1 MQRGHAEARRSQLL
15 SALQV
20 GRLEERLEE
29 LPAPRSVETRMRA
42 VELARTGLGAEKEAG
57 ENFRWR
63 HEDETPERDEADAIA
78 PQCRASM
85 LPPF

>member
-1 MQRGHAEARRSQLL
+1 
-15 SALQV
+15 
-20 GRLEERLEE
+20 
-29 LPAPRSVETRMRA
+29 MRA

-85 LPPF
+85 LPPGVCC